1 MFYLTYENKYN
12 LIICLKNCLIYSS
25 YCCGINIIICFNY
38 LLKDRLICENNQML
52 GNANDIDYF
61 VECLSLTDAD
71 KKLVSYILID
81 KLFQYLIY

>member
-1 MFYLTYENKYN
+1 MFYLTNRNKYN
-12 LIICLKNCLIYSS
+12 LIIWLKIFLIYSS

-38 LLKDRLICENNQML
+38 LLKDDFICENNQTL
-52 GNANDIDYF
+52 NNANDIGYF

-71 KKLVSYILID
+71 KKLVSYILVY